1 MTVLRYFDLKTDYMT
16 YSSMGQ
22 AWGIHIEASPKYFPR
37 IIPIWAQNRTQQGK
51 GCFWRRSE
59 PLPGPKGPGT
69 SKKGALSSN
78 RYNIGQALRDTL
90 SMLAPTCGW
99 LGVGYIANLGVLE
112 PVYSLRA
119 IDLIM

>member
-1 MTVLRYFDLKTDYMT
+1 
-16 YSSMGQ
+16 MGQ
-22 AWGIHIEASPKYFPR
+22 AWGIHIKASRKCVPL
-37 IIPIWAQNRTQQGK
+37 IILIWAQNGTQQGK
-51 GCFWRRSE
+51 ECFWRRAE
-59 PLPGPKGPGT
+59 PLPGPKGPCT

-78 RYNIGQALRDTL
+78 RYYIGQAFRDTL

-119 IDLIM
+119 IDPIMQDRRVG